1 MGKCEFM
8 GDVLWHRT
16 AAPAVWV
23 ERGTTVQWPGW
34 GMTVVAIDGRIAAL
48 ADSGQRTKV
57 RVRLRSLYQ
66 VLCEHAQRVCL
77 YRFQT
82 IQSAVLALMRS
93 TAYVI
98 LCASPL

>member
-1 MGKCEFM
+1 M
-8 GDVLWHRT
+8 
-16 AAPAVWV
+16 
-23 ERGTTVQWPGW
+23 ERRTTVQWPGW
-34 GMTVVAIDGRIAAL
+34 GIDGRIAAL
-48 ADSGQRTKV
+48 AEHGQRTLV
-57 RVRLRSLYQ
+57 RVRLQSLYQ

-98 LCASPL
+98 LCVSSL